1 MSPVRIMVT
10 DRQYSCWTFHDV
22 DTTHEI
28 ALESPPKFQAAD
40 QKLFSKDVIEIS
52 EDGLTAKIINSQ
64 VRSPHSIY
72 AGVLQLDSNKTYG
85 RTENKKRLLYKCI
98 PDDIHLPAFLVPY
111 DVKIGFE
118 KKHKNKY
125 VVFRYD
131 QWSGKHPQGLLV
143 ESLGDVDSLGAFY
156 EYQLYCKS
164 LHASIAEITA
174 EARSNLNKKTH
185 QEYISQICQDPRFS
199 VQDRRQDYIF
209 TIDPHGSMDFDDGFS
224 LTRLPD
230 GRRQM
235 SIHIANVS
243 LWLDA
248 MGLWKSFSKRVSTIY
263 LPDRRR
269 PMLPTVLSDA
279 LCSLQE
285 GHPRFAFTMDIILEE
300 DGSIAKDSITGEDNI
315 KFTNTIIKVAK
326 NYRYEECSMY
336 DDAMYKDIFNLTKLL
351 DKTAANSHDVVGFW
365 MVYMNKMCAKRMV
378 DLKIGIFR
386 SVLVKSPDV
395 FNKSLSESLT
405 PDCKRVIQT
414 WHNTIGQYVAFSDN
428 AVLDHQIMNESSYIH
443 ITSPIRRLVDLLNQM
458 LFLSHGNPTFLS
470 KDAVEFLNKWM
481 SNLDYVNTSMRS
493 IRKVQT
499 DCDLLHKCTVDPDIM
514 KTVHDGVIFD
524 MISKNDKSV
533 TFMVYLEDLKLL
545 SRVVLLPG
553 ANIENYTKAKFRLY
567 LFEDED
573 KTKRK
578 IRLQMV

>member
-1 MSPVRIMVT
+1 MIA
-10 DRQYSCWTFHDV
+10 DRQYSSWTFHDI
-22 DTTHEI
+22 DTTNE
-28 ALESPPKFQAAD
+28 AVLEKTPKFHAAD
-40 QKLFSKDVIEIS
+40 QKLFSKDIVEIS
-52 EDGLTAKIINSQ
+52 EDGLSATITNSQ

-98 PDDIHLPAFLVPY
+98 PDDVHLPAFLVPY
-111 DVKIGFE
+111 EIKIGFE

-131 QWSGKHPQGLLV
+131 QWTGKHPQGLLV
-143 ESLGDVDSLGAFY
+143 ETLGDVDSLGAFY

-174 EARSNLNKKTH
+174 EARANLNKKTH
-185 QEYISQICQDPRFS
+185 QEYISQICHDPRFS
-199 VQDRRQDYIF
+199 VQDRRQDYVF
-209 TIDPHGSMDFDDGFS
+209 TIDPPGSMDFDDGFS
-224 LTRLPD
+224 LIRLPD

-235 SIHIANVS
+235 SIHIAHVS

-248 MGLWKSFSKRVSTIY
+248 LGLWKSFSKRVSTIY

-285 GHPRFAFTMDIILEE
+285 GQPRFAFTMDVIVGENGEI
-300 DGSIAKDSITGEDNI
+300 DADQIT
-315 KFTNTIIKVAK
+315 FSNTLIEVKK
-326 NYRYEECSMY
+326 NYRYEECAMY
-336 DDAMYKDIFNLTKLL
+336 DDKIYIDLFNLTKTM
-351 DKTAANSHDVVGFW
+351 DKTASNSHDVVGFW
-365 MVYMNKMCAKRMV
+365 MVYMNKVCAKRMV
-378 DLKIGIFR
+378 ELKIGIFR
-386 SVLVKSPDV
+386 SVILKTTDV
-395 FNKSLSESLT
+395 FNKSLSEALT

-414 WHNTIGQYVAFSDN
+414 WHNTIGQYVAFSDV

-458 LFLSHGNPTFLS
+458 LFLSHGNPAFLS
-470 KDAVEFLNKWM
+470 KDAAEFLDKWM
-481 SNLDYVNTSMRS
+481 SNLEYVNTSMRS

-499 DCDLLHKCTVDPDIM
+499 DCDLLHKCSVDPDIM
-514 KTVHDGVIFD
+514 KTVHDGIIFD
-524 MISKNDKSV
+524 MISKTDKSV

-545 SRVVLLPG
+545 SRVILLPG
-553 ANIENYTKAKFRLY
+553 AEIENYAKAKFRLY

>member
-1 MSPVRIMVT
+1 MPPVRIMIV
-10 DRQYSCWTFHDV
+10 DRKYSSWTFHDI
-22 DTTHEI
+22 DTTNE
-28 ALESPPKFQAAD
+28 AVLEKPPKFQAAD

-52 EDGLTAKIINSQ
+52 EDGLTATIMNSQ

-98 PDDIHLPAFLVPY
+98 PDDVHLPAFLVPY
-111 DVKIGFE
+111 EMKIGFE

-131 QWSGKHPQGLLV
+131 QWTGKHPQGLLV
-143 ESLGDVDSLGAFY
+143 ETLGDVDSLGAFY

-174 EARSNLNKKTH
+174 EARANLNKKTH

-199 VQDRRQDYIF
+199 VQDRRQDYVF
-209 TIDPHGSMDFDDGFS
+209 TIDPPGSMDFDDGFS
-224 LTRLPD
+224 FIRLPD
-230 GRRQM
+230 GRRQL
-235 SIHIANVS
+235 SIHIAHVS

-248 MGLWKSFSKRVSTIY
+248 LGLWKSFSKRVSTIY

-285 GHPRFAFTMDIILEE
+285 GQPRFAFTMDVIV
-300 DGSIAKDSITGEDNI
+300 GENGELDPDQI
-315 KFTNTIIKVAK
+315 MFSNTLIEVKK
-326 NYRYEECSMY
+326 NYRYEECAMY
-336 DDAMYKDIFNLTKLL
+336 DDKMYIDLFNLTKTM
-351 DKTAANSHDVVGFW
+351 DKTSSNSHDVVGFW
-365 MVYMNKMCAKRMV
+365 MVYMNKVCAKRMV

-414 WHNTIGQYVAFSDN
+414 WHNTTGQYVAFSDV
-428 AVLDHQIMNESSYIH
+428 AILDHQIMNESSYVH

-458 LFLSHGNPTFLS
+458 LFLSHGNPAFLS
-470 KDAVEFLNKWM
+470 KDAAEFLDKWM
-481 SNLDYVNTSMRS
+481 SNLEYVNTSMRS

-499 DCDLLHKCTVDPDIM
+499 DCDLLHKCSLDPNIM
-514 KTVHDGVIFD
+514 KTVHDGIIFD

-553 ANIENYTKAKFRLY
+553 ANIKNYTKAKFRLY